1 MKVIHDRLKTVSD
14 LQKIYVGLMRKNIE
28 FSIRKLS
35 ICESIIVGIEFLDLA
50 IKRS

>member
-1 MKVIHDRLKTVSD
+1 MKVIHDRLKAVSD
-14 LQKIYVGLMRKNIE
+14 WQKIYVGLMLKSIE

-35 ICESIIVGIEFLDLA
+35 ICESTIVGIEFFDLA